1 MATPGEA
8 RPDVRCL
15 LSEELDVIRSKIVQE
30 KLVLFIG
37 EQMSTLASTG
47 DPRPSLDDWWK
58 TVSHTEVRP
67 CRGGTQSLSADR

>member
-8 RPDVRCL
+8 KPDVRSL

-37 EQMSTLASTG
+37 EQMSTL
-47 DPRPSLDDWWK
+47 
-58 TVSHTEVRP
+58 
-67 CRGGTQSLSADR
+67 